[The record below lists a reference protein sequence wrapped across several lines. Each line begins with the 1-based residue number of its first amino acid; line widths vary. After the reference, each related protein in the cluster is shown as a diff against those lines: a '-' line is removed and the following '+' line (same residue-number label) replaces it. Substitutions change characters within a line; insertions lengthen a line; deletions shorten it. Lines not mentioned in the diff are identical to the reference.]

1 MKTLRWI
8 ARDSGAPL
16 GRWTRLPAGRASGIT
31 AYQGCGQTAPGEAV
45 GVAVRRNP
53 AEVLHDNEIV
63 IMMVRPSMWYV
74 AAISLRMTAILLL
87 AALLIDRTGLAG
99 RFLDERSLWSV
110 AGILV
115 AVRWVYALIN
125 WLSQLYL
132 LTNHRIVV
140 LRGATKVEIFQV
152 GLCRITEARLMSTP
166 LQRLLGTGNIGF
178 ATGGDILP
186 QSVWLWVAN
195 APRVHQQILQALSK
209 R

>member
-1 MKTLRWI
+1 MDRFISRGFSALLDRWGRLRPG
-8 ARDSGAPL
+8 RSG
-16 GRWTRLPAGRASGIT
+16 GVT

-45 GVAVRRNP
+45 GVAVRRNH
-53 AEVLHDNEIV
+53 AEMLHDNEIV
-63 IMMVRPSMWYV
+63 IMMVRPSLWYV
-74 AAISLRMTAILLL
+74 SAMSMRITVVLLL
-87 AALLIDRTGLAG
+87 AALVIDRTGMAG
-99 RFLDERSLWSV
+99 QLFDERSLWSM

-115 AVRWVYALIN
+115 AMRWVYALIN

-140 LRGATKVEIFQV
+140 IRGTTKVEIFQV

-166 LQRLLGTGNIGF
+166 LQRLLGAGNIGF